1 MPKDFTNQNDVAE
14 TKKATKDNGKFI
26 RIEEGKTPIYLL
38 SSKYEDGFAHWV
50 QLPSGDRVRIPCA
63 GGSEGQGYAP
73 DDCPLCDYM
82 NDQFALARSLEGGGR
97 FQAAKE
103 LKNHTNRLRAKFE
116 VYFIAAKG
124 ELVVDKIVDG
134 KKKFK
139 VDFEDAQVGF
149 LAFTK
154 KQWEDLL
161 AIPAQHQHISGTA
174 DLLNRY
180 IIFDKRKRGDD
191 EFNTVEF
198 FPAQKPSPKP
208 EVEWDEEELDL
219 STIFEV
225 DMDQLTKAV
234 AILKGDVEEADEEV
248 DFEDD
253 EEEELEDNEE
263 IVEDIMDEADYGEE
277 YEDDSEEDEEVVTFS
292 DADEEDEEEPSSD
305 FDTSFLDDV
314 DDDFNEDLPW
324 EKDDEEPAI
333 PEEDKAQAPKKKSTA
348 TKKAPAKKKKKQ
360 PPKKTDF

>member
-14 TKKATKDNGKFI
+14 TKKATKDNGKYI

-38 SSKYEDGFAHWV
+38 SSKYEDGFAHWIR
-50 QLPSGDRVRIPCA
+50 LPSGDRLRLPCA

-73 DDCPLCDYM
+73 DDCPMCDFM

-103 LKNHTNRLRAKFE
+103 LKKQTNELRAKFE

-124 ELVVDKIVDG
+124 ELVVDSIVDG

-139 VDFEDAQVGF
+139 ADFEDAQVGF

-191 EFNTVEF
+191 EWNTIEF
-198 FPAQKPSPKP
+198 VPAPKPTPKP

-219 STIFEV
+219 SSIFEV
-225 DMDQLTKAV
+225 DMDQLIKAV
-234 AILKGDVEEADEEV
+234 AVLKGDVEEVDEEI
-248 DFEDD
+248 DFEDEEEEEEIEDDDMEIVEDVMDMADD
-253 EEEELEDNEE
+253 EEEIEDDDDVVM
-263 IVEDIMDEADYGEE
+263 VEDDD
-277 YEDDSEEDEEVVTFS
+277 EDD
-292 DADEEDEEEPSSD
+292 EPSSD

-314 DDDFNEDLPW
+314 DDDFDEDLPW
-324 EKDDEEPAI
+324 EKGDEEPAI
-333 PEEDKAQAPKKKSTA
+333 PDEKVEAKKATA
-348 TKKAPAKKKKKQ
+348 AKKKAPAKKKQ